1 MLPLRISVNHFSNS
15 GDHET
20 YGSIDLTVKHIEMKA
35 TGDRLPII
43 NDKGKPVGHISFNQ
57 FDMDMRPSL
66 AEYLQNGW

>member
-1 MLPLRISVNHFSNS
+1 
-15 GDHET
+15 
-20 YGSIDLTVKHIEMKA
+20 MKA
-35 TGDRLPII
+35 TGERLPIM